1 MDKKTRPIC
10 MLSLRDPLQI
20 KRYTQ
25 TKSKWLEEDI
35 SCEWKRKKIVVA
47 VLISNKIDFKT
58 TAIVRVKERLYVMI
72 KRKT

>member
-1 MDKKTRPIC
+1 

-47 VLISNKIDFKT
+47 VLISNKIDFRTK
-58 TAIVRVKERLYVMI
+58 AIVRDRSTLHNDKGNNP
-72 KRKT
+72 TGG